1 MKAVYGNASE
11 LAEFDA
17 GSFRPKVLFGSDQAR
32 TMLTGLEP
40 GQEIPLHA
48 PAVDLVVAVMEGVG
62 DLWID
67 DAPHPVGPGDIAII
81 PAGTTRGVRAARS
94 GRMILLTVVS
104 PPPTA
109 ADHEVAR
116 RPWPAEPTDAS

>member
-1 MKAVYGNASE
+1 MKAVFGNASD
-11 LAEFDA
+11 LAEFNA
-17 GSFRPKVLFGSDQAR
+17 ESFCPKVLFGSDRAT

-48 PAVDLVVAVMEGVG
+48 PAVDLVVAVLEGVG
-62 DLWID
+62 DVWVD
-67 DAPHPVGPGDIAII
+67 DAPHPVRPGDIAII
-81 PAGTTRGVRAARS
+81 PAGTTRGVRASS

-109 ADHEVAR
+109 ADHDVAR
-116 RPWPAEPTDAS
+116 RSWPAETTDAA